1 MFECLWISVLRILL
15 GMDFGGNGKAVAALA
30 PDEVRKGAAQKL
42 SLQISTSLLS
52 LVFFLC
58 WPMLED
64 WRSINNNRVKT
75 VW

>member
-1 MFECLWISVLRILL
+1 MLCILL
-15 GMDFGGNGKAVAALA
+15 GMDFGGNGTALPALA
-30 PDEVRKGAAQKL
+30 PGEVRKGAAQKL
-42 SLQISTSLLS
+42 NLQISTSLLS

-64 WRSINNNRVKT
+64 WRFINNRVKT